1 MALRSRRLIVG
12 AWRTAWLTG
21 TLWLGLTACNG
32 GAGGSADGSDFV
44 DPYLEQDSGG
54 RRNDVTRF
62 QNSADLARDFTNPPS
77 YARPRI
83 VWQWPGGRISEE
95 GIRHDLTEMW
105 RVGIRGAVIYE
116 TGLSAPD
123 RTPGATSMG
132 TGFMSPRWR
141 ALFRYACQ
149 VADSLGMEIGLNL
162 GSGADSGGPWI
173 TPELASKRLFWSQTD
188 VEGGR
193 RIRIQLALPEGVM
206 MRPGL
211 KVPFYIPV
219 AVLAVRMDD
228 AYGGEEEVPTEP
240 STEPTDSTTTDAP
253 KTTTRVLLPIRPGDV

>member
-123 RTPGATSMG
+123 RPDRAHRSDRGAVTSSRS
-132 TGFMSPRWR
+132 THRP
-141 ALFRYACQ
+141 
-149 VADSLGMEIGLNL
+149 
-162 GSGADSGGPWI
+162 
-173 TPELASKRLFWSQTD
+173 LAYRHDAARF
-188 VEGGR
+188 G
-193 RIRIQLALPEGVM
+193 IMLP
-206 MRPGL
+206 
-211 KVPFYIPV
+211 
-219 AVLAVRMDD
+219 
-228 AYGGEEEVPTEP
+228 
-240 STEPTDSTTTDAP
+240 
-253 KTTTRVLLPIRPGDV
+253 